1 MKNNKWLALIILIT
15 PIVVLSLS
23 TLTFYFGYKPD
34 SSSNNGE
41 LIYPHIETD
50 GVRLKEISGEPFSFK
65 KGKWYLIYFDNL
77 ESVSESEET
86 YKLLFSLNTTLGRE
100 MNRVKRVVV
109 LENKITSTKQKELI
123 EKFPS
128 TFFLVDTDRILE
140 SKISAN
146 RPNPYD
152 SRSIYLS
159 DDFSNIM
166 EEFKTDLEFKEIFED
181 LKTLL

>member
-77 ESVSESEET
+77 ESFSESEET

-100 MNRVKRVVV
+100 MNRVKRIVV

-128 TFFLVDTDRILE
+128 TFFVVDTDRILE

-146 RPNPYD
+146 RSNPYV
-152 SRSIYLS
+152 SQSIYLS

-166 EEFKTDLEFKEIFED
+166 EEFKKDLEFKEIFED

>member
-15 PIVVLSLS
+15 PLVVLSLS

-34 SSSNNGE
+34 SSSNNGD

-100 MNRVKRVVV
+100 MNRVKRAVV
-109 LENKITSTKQKELI
+109 LKNKITTTEQKELI
-123 EKFPS
+123 NKYPS
-128 TFFLVDTDRILE
+128 TFLVDTDRILE
-140 SKISAN
+140 SKISEN
-146 RPNPYD
+146 RPNPYV
-152 SRSIYLS
+152 SRSIYLT

>member
-1 MKNNKWLALIILIT
+1 MKNNKWLAFIILIT
-15 PIVVLSLS
+15 PLVVLSLS

-41 LIYPHIETD
+41 LIYPHIDTD
-50 GVRLKEISGEPFSFK
+50 GVRLKEVSGEPFSFK

-77 ESVSESEET
+77 DSLSESEET

-100 MNRVKRVVV
+100 MNRVKRAVV
-109 LENKITSTKQKELI
+109 LKNKITTTEQKELI
-123 EKFPS
+123 NKYPS

-140 SKISAN
+140 SKISEN
-146 RPNPYD
+146 RPNPYV
-152 SRSIYLS
+152 SRSIYLT

>member
-15 PIVVLSLS
+15 PLVVLSLS

-77 ESVSESEET
+77 ESFSESEET

-109 LENKITSTKQKELI
+109 LEKKITSTKQKELI

-128 TFFLVDTDRILE
+128 TFFLVDTDREDDDDEEMLYHSAVQTLAIEIEQLRRFK
-140 SKISAN
+140 KIIYI
-146 RPNPYD
+146 NPKQLTEQPGVENN
-152 SRSIYLS
+152 S
-159 DDFSNIM
+159 
-166 EEFKTDLEFKEIFED
+166 
-181 LKTLL
+181 

>member
-15 PIVVLSLS
+15 PLVVLGLS

-50 GVRLKEISGEPFSFK
+50 GARLKEISGEPFSFK
-65 KGKWYLIYFDNL
+65 KGKWYLIYFDSL
-77 ESVSESEET
+77 KSVSESEET

-109 LENKITSTKQKELI
+109 LKNKITTIEQKELI
-123 EKFPS
+123 DNFPS
-128 TFFLVDTDRILE
+128 TFFQRF
-140 SKISAN
+140 
-146 RPNPYD
+146 PNY
-152 SRSIYLS
+152 
-159 DDFSNIM
+159 
-166 EEFKTDLEFKEIFED
+166 
-181 LKTLL
+181 